1 MSNLP
6 LKVLPWNAMHT
17 DDKRIFVEHAQ
28 GAGVF
33 YTVYGAVD
41 SDFGTRWHDQMEGSH
56 GKKEGFES
64 IEEVKHWIETDH
76 YPSKMQPYVVPDSIS
91 DYFDKFTQW
100 GLDRGIIQNGKELAQ
115 GLKLVSEMGELTD
128 NLAKGRC
135 IKDDIG
141 DCMVV
146 LNMLANM
153 TGVKLEDCLAQ
164 AWGDIKDRKGYMN
177 EHGVFIKDGD
187 VEVTK

>member
-1 MSNLP
+1 MSNLQP
-6 LKVLPWNAMHT
+6 LKWIDNVATAAGRSYTIHKTASGDYYTRIYNMMTQSSSDSAMYDT
-17 DDKRIFVEHAQ
+17 L
-28 GAGVF
+28 
-33 YTVYGAVD
+33 
-41 SDFGTRWHDQMEGSH
+41 
-56 GKKEGFES
+56 
-64 IEEVKHWIETDH
+64 EEVKHFAEFEH
-76 YPSKMQPYVVPDSIS
+76 YIPKTTAEFLKPDMIGA
-91 DYFDKFTQW
+91 YFDKFTQW
-100 GLDRGIIQNGKELAQ
+100 GLDRSIIQNGNELAQ

-153 TGVKLEDCLAQ
+153 TGVKIEDCLAQ

-187 VEVTK
+187 SEVTND

>member
-1 MSNLP
+1 MSNVQP
-6 LKVLPWNAMHT
+6 LKWKKGAALDTFETVHELVHYTIRPDI
-17 DDKRIFVEHAQ
+17 DDPNKYRANLGNGDHKTLNSVEEAKQ
-28 GAGVF
+28 
-33 YTVYGAVD
+33 
-41 SDFGTRWHDQMEGSH
+41 
-56 GKKEGFES
+56 
-64 IEEVKHWIETDH
+64 WIETDY
-76 YPSKMQPYVVPDSIS
+76 YPHKMQPYVKPDMIGA
-91 DYFDKFTQW
+91 YFDKFTQW
-100 GLDRGIIQNGKELAQ
+100 GLDRGIIQNGNELAQ

-187 VEVTK
+187 NEVTK

>member
-1 MSNLP
+1 MNNLQP
-6 LKVLPWNAMHT
+6 LKWVDHT
-17 DDKRIFVEHAQ
+17 TVDYIDHRAQ
-28 GAGVF
+28 GAGVLYRVCHF
-33 YTVYGAVD
+33 ADKFRVYWVD
-41 SDFGTRWHDQMEGSH
+41 SMGGSD
-56 GKKEGFES
+56 GNKEFDSLDEL
-64 IEEVKHWIETDH
+64 KHWVDTDH
-76 YPSKMQPYVVPDSIS
+76 YPHKMQPYVKPDMIGA
-91 DYFDKFTQW
+91 YFDKFTQW
-100 GLDRGIIQNGKELAQ
+100 GLDRGIIQNGNGLAQ

-141 DCMVV
+141 DMMVV

-153 TGVKLEDCLAQ
+153 TGVKVEDCLAQ

-187 VEVTK
+187 SEVTK